1 MTRYYSGA
9 IQVRL
14 KAITKAVRQATAAGL
29 DKTASDARQK
39 LDAVVATW
47 ENRPAFEITKRD
59 TGYKLSR
66 EVSIYGNLKAVRI
79 WFYVD
84 KGTKPHIIRPKKPG
98 GTLKFGSQ
106 FSPKTAFRARFG
118 GAGKS
123 GGKPVYRRVV
133 HHPGNKARDF
143 SGAYREEAAKQLRA
157 EILKELD
164 KRL

>member
-1 MTRYYSGA
+1 MTHYYSGV
-9 IQVRL
+9 IQARIRE
-14 KAITKAVRQATAAGL
+14 ITKAARLAVGKGL
-29 DKTASDARQK
+29 DRTARDAQQK

-47 ENRPAFEITKRD
+47 DNKPAFEVYSRD
-59 TGYKLSR
+59 TGYQQIR
-66 EVSIYGNLKAVRI
+66 EVSIYGNPKAVRI

-98 GTLKFGSQ
+98 GMLR
-106 FSPKTAFRARFG
+106 FSPGFAPKTAFRARFG

-123 GGKPVYRRVV
+123 TGKPVFRRLV

-143 SGAYREEAAKQLRA
+143 SGVYREEAQKQMRV
-157 EILKELD
+157 EIMRELS